1 MIGELTAA
9 EIERILTDGHI
20 GRLGVTD
27 GEQIYI
33 FPVSYGYDGTAAYLV
48 SRLGLKVRLMR
59 AHPEVCFEVE
69 EIDTPAHWRT
79 VMAHGRYEE
88 LIERDERDAA
98 FALIAGQGQAVT
110 PPSLAPYVDGPE
122 VVVVYRIWFHTKTG
136 RFEQD
141 EVFGNH
147 AAYQQ
152 PLGGHAH

>member
-1 MIGELTAA
+1 VPRVQVILGATESTDGRDSVAMIGELTAA

-33 FPVSYGYDGTAAYLV
+33 FPVSYGYDGEAAYLV

-79 VMAHGRYEE
+79 VMARRRAAPDPRSAGIGCR
-88 LIERDERDAA
+88 IDAGEPRLCPA
-98 FALIAGQGQAVT
+98 PVRPNAL
-110 PPSLAPYVDGPE
+110 P
-122 VVVVYRIWFHTKTG
+122 R
-136 RFEQD
+136 
-141 EVFGNH
+141 
-147 AAYQQ
+147 
-152 PLGGHAH
+152 